1 MTPPTIP
8 FHPRT
13 SRDPPHHSAPLIGEL
28 SAQLTEGLSHLKNPM
43 PPKAFPRGPRCS
55 ALPVAEEAEH
65 KRVQRSV
72 GNAAAS
78 AARRPQGTANG

>member
-28 SAQLTEGLSHLKNPM
+28 SAQLTEGLSYLKNHT
-43 PPKAFPRGPRCS
+43 PPVCF
-55 ALPVAEEAEH
+55 
-65 KRVQRSV
+65 
-72 GNAAAS
+72 AAS
-78 AARRPQGTANG
+78 PL

>member
-1 MTPPTIP
+1 MTPPTNR
-8 FHPRT
+8 FYLRT
-13 SRDPPHHSAPLIGEL
+13 PNDPPHPVGMAIGHPPVPLRPPIFPSAPL
-28 SAQLTEGLSHLKNPM
+28 
-43 PPKAFPRGPRCS
+43 KAFPRGPRCS